1 MTLSVESFRT
11 DTPPDLHV
19 AAWVAAVAL
28 FGVGDVALTLYG
40 LSALGVAEANP
51 VALGYI
57 ETFGLLSLVVVK
69 AGAFA
74 LFWTVYHY
82 GPRLYRTGI
91 PVGLAVLGAVV
102 VGWNIGVL
110 VVAGGWF

>member
-11 DTPPDLHV
+11 DTPPDIHV
-19 AAWVAAVAL
+19 AAWVAAVGL

-40 LSALGVAEANP
+40 LPSAGVVEGNP

-57 ETFGLLSLVVVK
+57 EAFGVASLVVVK
-69 AGAFA
+69 VAAFA
-74 LFWTVYHY
+74 LFWTVYDR
-82 GPRLYRTGI
+82 GPTLYRTGI

-102 VGWNIGVL
+102 VGWNTAVL
-110 VVAGGWF
+110 LVAGGWF